1 MVLSVC
7 MSPCKDVT
15 IELDSL
21 IVGKTNVV
29 KTKTVTLGG
38 KALNVAVGVARLG
51 EVSHATGFMYEDG
64 GDEFEAALTREKVT
78 YDFVNC
84 AGRVR
89 ENYKFIDGRSM
100 LTEVNDVGGSVE
112 AEKLDL
118 LEEKVR
124 TLSESYAVTVVSG
137 GIPRGVKA
145 NSYERLLR
153 AVSPKSLRIADA
165 TGDRLISAL
174 RAGVDLVKPNLDE
187 LENTLGKKI
196 ESKEELLA
204 GCNELIRR
212 GAKRVLLSMGDNG
225 ALITDGERSYYCKS
239 LNVAVN
245 STVGAGDSMVAAVA
259 LRMARKAD
267 LPELLR
273 AGVAAG
279 TAAVANPERNLFTK
293 EKYRE
298 VYAGLKV
305 VELK

>member
-29 KTKTVTLGG
+29 KTKKTTLGG

-51 EVSHATGFMYEDG
+51 ERSTATGFMYEDG
-64 GDEFEAALTREKVT
+64 GEAFESALTREKVV

-89 ENYKFIDGRSM
+89 ENYKFIDGRAM
-100 LTEVNDVGGSVE
+100 LTEVNEVGGSVGE
-112 AEKLDL
+112 DKLDL

-124 TLSESYAVTVVSG
+124 ALSENCAVTVVSG

-145 NSYERLLR
+145 NAYERLLR

-165 TGDRLISAL
+165 TGERLNAAL

-187 LENTLGKKI
+187 LENTLGKRL
-196 ESKEELLA
+196 ESKEALLA
-204 GCNELIRR
+204 GCNELICR
-212 GAKRVLLSMGDNG
+212 GAKRVLLSMGENG
-225 ALITDGERSYYCKS
+225 ALITDGERAYYCKS
-239 LNVAVN
+239 RNVAVN

-259 LRMARKAD
+259 LRMAKGAD

-279 TAAVANPERNLFTK
+279 TAAVVNPERDLFTK

-298 VYAGLKV
+298 LYAGLKI
-305 VELK
+305 VEIK